1 MKSKLFFAV
10 LAIAL
15 TGCDAGESGMERKL
29 RTARAQVDLVCT
41 AVDQY
46 TAEKR
51 SELKSLDQ
59 LVEDTDRLL
68 RNQDALIDPWGAR
81 LLLLK
86 NSSHDNVTVVSSGPN
101 RINEGGSGDDISCD
115 QRGGDNGLE

>member
-1 MKSKLFFAV
+1 MKSRLLVAMLAV
-10 LAIAL
+10 AL
-15 TGCDAGESGMERKL
+15 IGCDSGESGVERKL
-29 RTARAQVDLVCT
+29 RTARAQVDLVCS

-59 LVEDTDRLL
+59 LVEGTDRLL
-68 RNQDALIDPWGAR
+68 RNQGALIDPWGAR

-86 NSSHDNVTVVSSGPN
+86 NSSHDDVTVVSSGPN
-101 RINEGGSGDDISCD
+101 RINEGGSGDDIGCD
-115 QRGGDNGLE
+115 RRGSDNGLE